1 MNERPNATIDAKI
14 NKSSTNP
21 KKFTQSGKKMLKKI
35 FLKLNDYRA
44 GKKFLNCGT
53 TSINKPDDI
62 LNFRFYQFKT
72 QTAEFFFNKYQ
83 KTNIYLRDTPHYQ
96 LARAWAD
103 NNPEETKRS
112 ADFYTE
118 YLECSLGL
126 GESESSDKISKY
138 RELFDSVKKSNISKT
153 PVTTKLSK
161 NSDKF
166 IVDGNHRLSIAAA
179 LNVSVQTYEVPL
191 RNAFEKFVKI
201 PGFYGNSKTKMP
213 YQSIYFGGEIVIP
226 GRRVDLEERLRMIPN
241 DLIENKKII
250 DVASNVG
257 MSSIF
262 AKRLGAAKCLGIE
275 YSKEMASLATKFSMF
290 EGLYPAVSFRQFDVD
305 VNHLKS
311 DENFDTAFMFSIHDH
326 LKSPAGLIDLVKNHI
341 SSHVVFE
348 GHPGHTE
355 SNYEYF
361 FNSGI
366 FDSITLLGALPSSA
380 SNQKRNRK
388 LWLCSVSKN
397 LAR

>member
-1 MNERPNATIDAKI
+1 ML
-14 NKSSTNP
+14 NKLLS
-21 KKFTQSGKKMLKKI
+21 
-35 FLKLNDYRA
+35 KLNDYRA
-44 GKKFLNCGT
+44 EKKFSNCGT
-53 TSINKPDDI
+53 TNLIQPNDI
-62 LNFRFYQFKT
+62 INFRFYQFKT
-72 QTAEFFFNKYQ
+72 QTAEFFFKKYQ
-83 KTNIYLRDTPHYQ
+83 KTNIYIKDTPHYH

-103 NNPEETKRS
+103 NDPEEIQRS

-118 YLECSLGL
+118 YLECSLGF
-126 GESESSDKISKY
+126 GKNEISDKISKY
-138 RELFDSVKKSNISKT
+138 RELFDLVKKSNISKK
-153 PVTTKLSK
+153 PVTTKLDK
-161 NSDKF
+161 NSDIF

-179 LNVSVQTYEVPL
+179 LNLSVQTHEVPL

-213 YQSIYFGGEIVIP
+213 YQSIYFGGELVIP
-226 GRRVDLEERLRMIPN
+226 GRRIDLEERLRMIPN
-241 DLIENKKII
+241 DLIENKKIL

-262 AKRLGAAKCLGIE
+262 AKRLGAAKCLGLE

-290 EGLYPAVSFRQFDVD
+290 EGLYPTVSFRQFDVD
-305 VNHLKS
+305 ANHLKC
-311 DENFDTAFMFSIHDH
+311 DEIFDTAFMFSIHDH

-341 SSHVVFE
+341 STHVIFE

-366 FDSITLLGALPSSA
+366 FDSITLLGALPCSA

-397 LAR
+397 VVR